1 MPVRIWRGVRHA
13 RPAPSIIMRFVP
25 RRASKIVW
33 RSLVIGI
40 QMVKQRSEPEEE
52 AVLHR
57 FGFGRGRPS
66 TAIDGTCLKCVPQI
80 PNRSHNLCPPAIDVK
95 CPRGRA
101 TA

>member
-52 AVLHR
+52 AVPHR
-57 FGFGRGRPS
+57 FGVGLGQPS
-66 TAIDGTCLKCVPQI
+66 IAIEGARLEGALQI
-80 PNRSHNLCPPAIDVK
+80 PNRSHNLRPPAIDVK
-95 CPRGRA
+95 CLRGRA